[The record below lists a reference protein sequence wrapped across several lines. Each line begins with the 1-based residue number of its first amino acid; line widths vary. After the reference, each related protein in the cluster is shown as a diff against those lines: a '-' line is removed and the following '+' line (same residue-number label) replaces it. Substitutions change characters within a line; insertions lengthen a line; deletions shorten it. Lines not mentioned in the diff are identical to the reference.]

1 VRKGS
6 LSSFLLKSFYSQIS
20 LQILCGSLVFL
31 FSEKTS
37 TWNTK
42 RILVILFV
50 IGLVIDFLLSPL
62 GFETRESELRSWVSA
77 VYFVIV
83 GFVIPIAGLVS
94 LFRRPRL
101 AGVLAIVD
109 AALLF
114 FTAPADQ
121 AKFFFKVA
129 PPPAVTIGE
138 FILILVGI
146 GYMLCGQRIYLEN
159 TTK

>member
-1 VRKGS
+1 M
-6 LSSFLLKSFYSQIS
+6 
-20 LQILCGSLVFL
+20 VFL
-31 FSEKTS
+31 FGAKSSK
-37 TWNTK
+37 WNPK
-42 RILVILFV
+42 RILLVLFV

-62 GFETRESELRSWVSA
+62 GFETRESQLRSWASA

-83 GFVIPIAGLVS
+83 GFLLPIAGLAS

-101 AGVLAIVD
+101 AGVLAIID

-114 FTAPADQ
+114 LTAPADQ
-121 AKFFFKVA
+121 AKFFFKVG

-138 FILILVGI
+138 FVLIFVGI

>member
-1 VRKGS
+1 V
-6 LSSFLLKSFYSQIS
+6 
-20 LQILCGSLVFL
+20 VFL
-31 FSEKTS
+31 FGAKSS

-42 RILVILFV
+42 RILLVLFV

-62 GFETRESELRSWVSA
+62 GFETRESQLRSWASA

-83 GFVIPIAGLVS
+83 GFLLPIAGLVS
-94 LFRRPRL
+94 LFRKPRL
-101 AGVLAIVD
+101 AGVLAIID

>member
-1 VRKGS
+1 M
-6 LSSFLLKSFYSQIS
+6 
-20 LQILCGSLVFL
+20 VFL
-31 FSEKTS
+31 FGAKSS

-42 RILVILFV
+42 RILLVLFV

-62 GFETRESELRSWVSA
+62 GFETRESQLRSWASA

-83 GFVIPIAGLVS
+83 GFLLPIAGLVS
-94 LFRRPRL
+94 LFRKPRL
-101 AGVLAIVD
+101 AGVLAIID

-159 TTK
+159 ITKQAPIKD